1 VLKTPQI
8 VFPAL
13 LDLDCPKGDV
23 VRGGGSGGDSTLPN
37 SASDSSGQ
45 EGPEDT
51 HQKINWSVSYFNW
64 SVSDEDEEVDT
75 VTLSLDRIRIR
86 RSSRERNQES
96 TRNQNNFVLKQ

>member
-1 VLKTPQI
+1 MGLVIPLKVKVTPRHKVLKTPQI

-51 HQKINWSVSYFNW
+51 HQAENRLFLLSFNFDALKIF
-64 SVSDEDEEVDT
+64 
-75 VTLSLDRIRIR
+75 LC
-86 RSSRERNQES
+86 
-96 TRNQNNFVLKQ
+96 